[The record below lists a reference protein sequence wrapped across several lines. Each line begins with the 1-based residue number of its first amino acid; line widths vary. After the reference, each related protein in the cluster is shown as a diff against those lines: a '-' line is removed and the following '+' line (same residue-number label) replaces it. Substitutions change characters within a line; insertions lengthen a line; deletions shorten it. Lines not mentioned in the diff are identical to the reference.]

1 MKERPILFSGEMV
14 LAILE
19 GRKTQTRRVL
29 KKQPEKSTWEGLDG
43 YRFDVRFFD
52 DVICGTTRKHSC
64 GVRFANR
71 LHQRQDC
78 ALWVPCPYGQP
89 GDRLWVK
96 ETFSAERL
104 GGSPGNPHYGAKGS
118 GVCINYLADD
128 YSCNFNEPDWCD
140 FFKHEKTM
148 PSIFMPRWASR
159 ITLEIVSV
167 RVERLH
173 AITIEDAKAEGVETT
188 DQYAELWAK
197 INGWESWD
205 ANPWVWVIEFK
216 KIAQ

>member
-14 LAILE
+14 RAILD

-43 YRFDVRFFD
+43 YRLDVRFFD
-52 DVICGTTRKHSC
+52 DVICGTTRRHSC

-71 LHQRQDC
+71 LHQREDC
-78 ALWVPCPYGQP
+78 ALWVPCPYGQT
-89 GDRLWVK
+89 GNRLWVK
-96 ETFSAERL
+96 ETFCTLRDTETR
-104 GGSPGNPHYGAKGS
+104 
-118 GVCINYLADD
+118 
-128 YSCNFNEPDWCD
+128 E
-140 FFKHEKTM
+140 EKTYYRATDDIRDYDIVDGDGFTDERKDGTPRSPWK
-148 PSIFMPRWASR
+148 PSLFMSRALSR

-167 RVERLH
+167 RVERLQE
-173 AITIEDAKAEGVETT
+173 ICLEDAKAEGVETT

-205 ANPWVWVIEFK
+205 SSPWVFVIEFK
-216 KIAQ
+216 RI